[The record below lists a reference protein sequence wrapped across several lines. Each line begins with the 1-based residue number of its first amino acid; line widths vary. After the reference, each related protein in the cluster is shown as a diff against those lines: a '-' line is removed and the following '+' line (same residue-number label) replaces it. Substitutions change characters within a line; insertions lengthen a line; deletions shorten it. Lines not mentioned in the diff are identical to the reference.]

1 MGTIYGSEAM
11 TNTEELT
18 NEIMNIV
25 RKLYPVNKYGNI
37 RKFDAEIF
45 TSINN
50 VISEYMKTHPKEGWK

>member
-1 MGTIYGSEAM
+1 M